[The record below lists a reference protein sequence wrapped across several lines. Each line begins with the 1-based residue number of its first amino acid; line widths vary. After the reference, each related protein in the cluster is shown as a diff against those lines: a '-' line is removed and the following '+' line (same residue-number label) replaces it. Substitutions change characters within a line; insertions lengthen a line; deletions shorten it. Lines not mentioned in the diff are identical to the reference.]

1 MVGGLLRAAPW
12 AALGLLVVSLGAAV
26 TLAAGPPFPPP
37 VDGQRVYDTASVFRP
52 STVAAAEATIRAI
65 EQRTGAQVAVYTQ
78 VLPYRATSD
87 ETEAHART
95 LMDQWGVGRKGFDDG
110 LVIFYDLD
118 PSRCH
123 GQVQLYAGAG
133 FRATFLSDAERQRIF
148 DEQMLPYLE
157 RCQLDESLLV
167 ALQRVDAA
175 ATPEHAASLE
185 RARQLDALLG
195 LVIAPVTFLLLVG
208 WAAWSWLRHGR
219 DPEYLDDPSI
229 HVPAPPPDL
238 TPASGALVLDGRSSR
253 HTLTTALIDLASR
266 GELTFREEAG
276 GLLSKPKVAITI
288 GSQPASD
295 PRAAWARERARR
307 QPTGPAEAFALER
320 LRERA
325 GADGELAPDE
335 LLSFSED
342 VGGFDERLESH
353 VVARG
358 WFTEKPTA
366 ATRRWYLRGGLELAA
381 GIGAIVAGSSVPVSG
396 LVLVGV
402 ALVAAAA
409 VTLVLARS
417 MPARTLAGAMIRAML
432 AAYRRTLEKTMVQ
445 ARSIDQVVREA
456 GLAWLETPDLA
467 VVWGVALGLHGQVE
481 KVLARSVD
489 DVRAGRSEP
498 GSVYLPAW
506 YTSGAGSGSGSGGS
520 GGPSFGGGSA
530 FSSSAIP
537 NFGAM
542 MAVVGTIGSPPAS
555 SSGGGGGFGGGG
567 GGGGGGAGGG
577 F

>member
-1 MVGGLLRAAPW
+1 MVAVLVR
-12 AALGLLVVSLGAAV
+12 AALGAVLGLLLAVGTAV
-26 TLAAGPPFPPP
+26 TLAAGPPFPSP
-37 VDGQRVYDTASVFRP
+37 VSGQRVYDTAHVFRP
-52 STVAAAEATIRAI
+52 ATVAAAEATILAI

-78 VLPYRATSD
+78 ILPYRAGTD
-87 ETEAHART
+87 ETERHARA

-133 FRATFLSDAERQRIF
+133 FRATFLDDGERQRIF
-148 DEQMLPYLE
+148 DEEMLPYLA
-157 RCQLDESLLV
+157 RCQLDESLLI
-167 ALQRVDAA
+167 ALRRVDAA

-185 RARQLDALLG
+185 RARQVDALLG
-195 LVIAPVTFLLLVG
+195 LVVAPITFLLLTG
-208 WAAWSWLRHGR
+208 WVAWHWLRHGR

-229 HVPAPPPDL
+229 HIPAPPPDL
-238 TPASGALVLDGRSSR
+238 TPASGALVFDGRSSR
-253 HTLTTALIDLASR
+253 HTLTSALIDLASR
-266 GELTFREEAG
+266 GELTFREEGG

-288 GSQPASD
+288 GSQPPAGEK
-295 PRAAWARERARR
+295 AAWARERARR
-307 QPTGPAEAFALER
+307 QPTGPAETFALER

-325 GADGELAPDE
+325 GADGELAPDKLVE
-335 LLSFSED
+335 FSED

-353 VVARG
+353 VVTRG
-358 WFTEKPTA
+358 WFTEPPSV
-366 ATRRWYLRGGLELAA
+366 ATRRWYLRGGLELGA
-381 GIGAIVAGSSVPVSG
+381 GIVAIVAGSSVPISG
-396 LVLVGV
+396 LVVIGA

-409 VTLVLARS
+409 ITLVLARS

-432 AAYRRTLEKTMVQ
+432 AAYRRTLEKTMAQ
-445 ARSIDQVVREA
+445 ARSMDQVVSEA
-456 GLAWLETPDLA
+456 GLTWLKTPDQA
-467 VVWGVALGLHGQVE
+467 IVWGVALGLHGQVE

-489 DVRAGRSEP
+489 DVRAGRAEP
-498 GSVYLPAW
+498 GGVYLPTW
-506 YTSGAGSGSGSGGS
+506 YTSSSGGSGSGGS
-520 GGPSFGGGSA
+520 VAFGGSGV

-555 SSGGGGGFGGGG
+555 SGGGGFGGGG